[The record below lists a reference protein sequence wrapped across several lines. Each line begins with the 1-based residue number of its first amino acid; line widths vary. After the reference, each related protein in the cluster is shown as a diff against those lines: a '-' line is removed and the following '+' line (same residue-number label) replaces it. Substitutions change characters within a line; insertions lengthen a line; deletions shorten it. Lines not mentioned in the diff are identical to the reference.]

1 MNRLK
6 VITKVPFALV
16 RNIVVFSFLLM
27 LLPIWFP
34 IVLVSNVIKFIIK

>member
-6 VITKVPFALV
+6 VITKVPFVLV

-34 IVLVSNVIKFIIK
+34 IVLVSNIIKFIIK

>member
-1 MNRLK
+1 MNILK
-6 VITKVPFALV
+6 AIKVPFTLV

-34 IVLVSNVIKFIIK
+34 VVLVSNIIKFIIK

>member
-34 IVLVSNVIKFIIK
+34 IVFVSNVIKFIIK

>member
-6 VITKVPFALV
+6 AIIKVPFALV
-16 RNIVVFSFLLM
+16 RNIAVFSFLLM

-34 IVLVSNVIKFIIK
+34 VVLVTNIIKFIIK

>member
-6 VITKVPFALV
+6 VPFTLV

-27 LLPIWFP
+27 SLPIWFP
-34 IVLVSNVIKFIIK
+34 VVLFSNVIKFIIK

>member
-6 VITKVPFALV
+6 VPFTLV

-27 LLPIWFP
+27 LLPIF
-34 IVLVSNVIKFIIK
+34 LVSNIIKFIIK

>member
-6 VITKVPFALV
+6 TIVKVPFTLV
-16 RNIVVFSFLLM
+16 SNIVVFSFLLT

-34 IVLVSNVIKFIIK
+34 IVLASNVIKFIIK